1 VIGVA
6 LLVLTPRAA
15 LDSAGILA
23 AAGGAISMAF
33 RTVLTRKWQP
43 PVTSLTFTAWQLA
56 AGGLLLLP
64 AALWIEP
71 ALPPLSAAQVT
82 GFVYLGLI
90 GGAATYFLWF
100 RGISKL
106 GPSSIAPL
114 GLLSPVTAV
123 LLGWGVLHQNLTLAQ
138 TAGMILV
145 LVSVWLGQR
154 AQKGAS
160 VSKEQTGN
168 A

>member
-1 VIGVA
+1 MATAGYIPDIYRMATCCRGSA
-6 LLVLTPRAA
+6 FAPRRAM
-15 LDSAGILA
+15 D
-23 AAGGAISMAF
+23 
-33 RTVLTRKWQP
+33 RTRPTV
-43 PVTSLTFTAWQLA
+43 
-56 AGGLLLLP
+56 
-64 AALWIEP
+64 
-71 ALPPLSAAQVT
+71 LSAAQVT